1 MKFSIS
7 DNMKFSA
14 DIKNMKF
21 GMNVGY
27 VQPQKNGVGQA
38 VDSAVSGNA
47 RIGVSGSALVLPW
60 VYTQETD
67 DNAKIS
73 ATLMINP
80 AADCLLVAAAM
91 SRSEASISGDGWVT
105 VNSGVTLD
113 SSQRITVWYKK
124 VSAGTHTVTVTLTDN
139 VRMSLKLL
147 CIYNAESL
155 TEVDNVVASSVPIN
169 PTTTTTKRRLYL
181 LSSVYASTDGT
192 PAAVTVSDNSAALEA
207 AEELRFSAFYDD
219 EPESGVTPTFGFYS
233 SNYTANSINMIS
245 FDIEEGII

>member
-124 VSAGTHTVTVTLTDN
+124 VSAGTHTVTVFN
-139 VRMSLKLL
+139 
-147 CIYNAESL
+147 
-155 TEVDNVVASSVPIN
+155 
-169 PTTTTTKRRLYL
+169 RRNTSCCRYFRKC
-181 LSSVYASTDGT
+181 Y
-192 PAAVTVSDNSAALEA
+192 
-207 AEELRFSAFYDD
+207 R
-219 EPESGVTPTFGFYS
+219 YS
-233 SNYTANSINMIS
+233 SSRRTS
-245 FDIEEGII
+245 FFCVLR